1 MDAFKRA
8 HKGAP
13 GCDCSDCRGTSRTKR
28 ARLKHADRQML
39 ATIERYTDGES
50 CRDCGAPCGYTR
62 ICTTCGRWGEP
73 VIDEVWR
80 QEPALSRYVQAV
92 NLRAVL
98 RVLWPERPELA
109 EAPEMLAAEAW
120 RQMGERQREDLDR
133 AGCGLGRVEGWGGER

>member
-62 ICTTCGRWGEP
+62 ICTTCGRWAAGTCSSAGASVDTATATSAA
-73 VIDEVWR
+73 VISSPSTV
-80 QEPALSRYVQAV
+80 
-92 NLRAVL
+92 
-98 RVLWPERPELA
+98 
-109 EAPEMLAAEAW
+109 AAT
-120 RQMGERQREDLDR
+120 
-133 AGCGLGRVEGWGGER
+133 